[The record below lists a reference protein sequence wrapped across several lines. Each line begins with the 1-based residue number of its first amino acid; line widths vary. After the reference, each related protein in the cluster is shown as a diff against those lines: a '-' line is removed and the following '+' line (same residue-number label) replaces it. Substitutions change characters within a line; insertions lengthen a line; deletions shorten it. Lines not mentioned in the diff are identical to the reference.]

1 MSLQRTISVLLCLAS
16 LSFGAAGCTEATVYD
31 GESLAGMT
39 LTLYDADVGVHP
51 SVSVLEDPNNPFAT
65 SVMGDQTK
73 WNVQD
78 SGQPV
83 PAFYAWATVLARGPY
98 GEAQFYVAKNLQAVF
113 ESGAASID
121 ELALIRLQAIRA
133 YQAVLDAFPGAVT
146 YDVTGQIPYE
156 LTTPSYLAIV
166 ELGGTVSGG
175 WILVTAA
182 DGSTKAVKQ

>member
-1 MSLQRTISVLLCLAS
+1 MFHQRSTSILLVLAGLCL
-16 LSFGAAGCTEATVYD
+16 GGVGCTEATLYD

-39 LTLYDADVGVHP
+39 LTLYDADVGIHP
-51 SVSVLEDPNNPFAT
+51 STSVLEDPNNPFAT

-78 SGQPV
+78 SGEPV

-98 GEAQFYVAKNLQAVF
+98 GEAQFYVAKNLQTVF
-113 ESGAASID
+113 ESGAASVD
-121 ELALIRLQAIRA
+121 DLAKIRLQAIRA
-133 YQAVLDAFPGAVT
+133 YQSVLDAFPGAVT

-166 ELGGTVSGG
+166 GLGGTVSGG